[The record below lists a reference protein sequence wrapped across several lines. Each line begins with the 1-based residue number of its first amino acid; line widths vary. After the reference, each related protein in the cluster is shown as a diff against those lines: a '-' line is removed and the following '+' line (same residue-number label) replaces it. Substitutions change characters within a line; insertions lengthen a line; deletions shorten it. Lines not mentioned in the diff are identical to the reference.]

1 MGRGLCMCIN
11 GLNAEHEALLEQ
23 LELPEGISI
32 KEIIKV
38 LEDTGIEDTDCFE
51 KRFNEDMLNSI
62 INALKNMVK

>member
-1 MGRGLCMCIN
+1 MCIN

-23 LELPEGISI
+23 LELPEGISV

-38 LEDTGIEDTDCFE
+38 LEGLTIEDTDCFE
-51 KRFNEDMLNSI
+51 KRFNEDMINST

>member
-1 MGRGLCMCIN
+1 MCIN

-23 LELPEGISI
+23 LELLEGISI

-38 LEDTGIEDTDCFE
+38 LEGLTIEDTDCFE
-51 KRFNEDMLNSI
+51 KRFNENMLNST

>member
-1 MGRGLCMCIN
+1 MCIN
-11 GLNAEHEALLEQ
+11 GLNAEQEALLEQ

-38 LEDTGIEDTDCFE
+38 LEDIRREDIDCFE
-51 KRFNEDMLNSI
+51 KRFNEDMLNST

>member
-1 MGRGLCMCIN
+1 MCIN
-11 GLNAEHEALLEQ
+11 GLNAEQEALLEQ

-38 LEDTGIEDTDCFE
+38 LEDIRIEDIDCFE
-51 KRFNEDMLNSI
+51 KRFNEDMLNST

>member
-1 MGRGLCMCIN
+1 MCIN

-38 LEDTGIEDTDCFE
+38 LEGLRIEDTDCFE
-51 KRFNEDMLNSI
+51 KMFNEDMLNST
-62 INALKNMVK
+62 INALKNMVKC